1 MLRACDLKRG
11 GFVELNGV
19 PHQLD
24 SLQVTNPSA
33 RGAATLYHFRFRNL
47 VTKQKLD
54 QTVKGDDLYKE
65 ADFEVRPTQFL
76 YENQGIYSFMDQE
89 TYEQFDLNKA
99 DVEALLPYL
108 LPEMEDLKALISDGK
123 VLTVEPPQKVTL
135 TVTECEPVMKGAS
148 ATGRGKPATCET
160 GLTVVVPEYITMG
173 ERIVVETAT
182 GEFVGRAQ

>member
-1 MLRACDLKRG
+1 MIRACDLKRG
-11 GFVELNGV
+11 GFVELDGV

-47 VTKQKLD
+47 VTRQKLD

-76 YENQGIYSFMDQE
+76 YEDRGLYAFMDQE
-89 TYEQFDLNKA
+89 TYEQFELPREA
-99 DVEALLPYL
+99 VEALLLYL
-108 LPEMEDLKALISDGK
+108 LPDMEGLKALISGGK
-123 VLTVEPPQKVTL
+123 VLAVEPPQKVAL
-135 TVTECEPVMKGAS
+135 QVVECDPVLKGAS

-160 GLTVVVPEYITMG
+160 GLVVTVPEYIVSG
-173 ERIVVETAT
+173 DRIVVDTVSGA
-182 GEFVGRAQ
+182 FAGRA

>member
-11 GFVELNGV
+11 GFVEINGV

-76 YENQGIYSFMDQE
+76 YENQGIYTFMDQE
-89 TYEQFDLNKA
+89 SYDQFDLNKA

-108 LPEMEDLKALISDGK
+108 LPEMEDLKALVSDGK

-135 TVTECEPVMKGAS
+135 TVTECEPVLKGAS

-160 GLTVVVPEYITMG
+160 GLTVVVPEYITIG
-173 ERIVVETAT
+173 ERIIVETAT
-182 GEFVGRAQ
+182 GDFVSRAQ